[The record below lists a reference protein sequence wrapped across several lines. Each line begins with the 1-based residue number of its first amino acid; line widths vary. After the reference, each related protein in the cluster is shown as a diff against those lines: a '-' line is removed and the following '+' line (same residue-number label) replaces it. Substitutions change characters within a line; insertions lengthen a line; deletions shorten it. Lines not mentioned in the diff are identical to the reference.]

1 MCEQVIILTK
11 KYVDMLTANYIS
23 CISFVKI
30 RFSVVKFITA
40 VATQGWKDAKNLV
53 PDCWVK
59 RYFLEYSEDQN
70 IWKIHK
76 DGASRR
82 VGILVFIHNHSHG
95 SSFPTS

>member
-1 MCEQVIILTK
+1 
-11 KYVDMLTANYIS
+11 MLTANYIS

-30 RFSVVKFITA
+30 RFSVVKLITA

-53 PDCWVK
+53 PDGWVK